1 MRIGREFYEKVHAAA
16 EGTPYAVTETDDGFD
31 VAIDIVDAQWYG
43 LLNKAGLHRTWT
55 HHVKLHDDGAYS
67 ITDQSKTVEWV
78 AGAPRIAGS
87 IEVTKGRAIEFG
99 KEKIWAFDEHGRFG
113 TVADYRFDSREGRD
127 LIEGIGEHLGL
138 EQKRGAAE
146 RIGLIFGLIGAVGAL
161 ITVIV
166 LVVLALTG
174 AF

>member
-1 MRIGREFYEKVHAAA
+1 MRIGREFDEKVRAAA

-31 VAIDIVDAQWYG
+31 VALDIVDAQWYG

-55 HHVKLHDDGAYS
+55 HHVKLDDDGAYS
-67 ITDQSKTVEWV
+67 ITDQSQTVEWV

-113 TVADYRFDSREGRD
+113 TRGR
-127 LIEGIGEHLGL
+127 LPVRLA
-138 EQKRGAAE
+138 RGARPDRGHRASTSGWS
-146 RIGLIFGLIGAVGAL
+146 RSAGRPNGSA
-161 ITVIV
+161 
-166 LVVLALTG
+166 
-174 AF
+174 